1 MKNKK
6 VKIKLSGKDYEASL
20 LPSTRKAQF
29 KDILTHEFKTLLL
42 VGAWL
47 LLFFLPI
54 LSIEIFSNIF
64 VYTYITQNNG
74 ALTPEEKKAFEM
86 MVTLIKEASLVFG
99 YLVFSFGIAGS
110 LRIIRNLVYGE
121 VIFFKDDFITGIKKY
136 WKLCLGAAFVFG
148 LLQGSTEMLGYF
160 VNSYSNESY
169 LYIFHGFATGVF
181 YLFVVPI
188 LFFYVSLSMTYEL
201 SFAKCLGLAI
211 RFALSNFLVCIPF
224 SLILFA
230 LHFIGY
236 IGILLVV
243 ILLDIALV
251 LLLGPFYLLLWH
263 LYVTS
268 RFDRYINEKQF
279 PDVYKKGLRKGE

>member
-86 MVTLIKEASLVFG
+86 MVTLIQEASLVFG
-99 YLVFSFGIAGS
+99 YLVFSVGIAGS
-110 LRIIRNLVYGE
+110 LRIIRNLVYG
-121 VIFFKDDFITGIKKY
+121 
-136 WKLCLGAAFVFG
+136 FV
-148 LLQGSTEMLGYF
+148 
-160 VNSYSNESY
+160 
-169 LYIFHGFATGVF
+169 
-181 YLFVVPI
+181 
-188 LFFYVSLSMTYEL
+188 
-201 SFAKCLGLAI
+201 
-211 RFALSNFLVCIPF
+211 
-224 SLILFA
+224 
-230 LHFIGY
+230 
-236 IGILLVV
+236 
-243 ILLDIALV
+243 
-251 LLLGPFYLLLWH
+251 
-263 LYVTS
+263 
-268 RFDRYINEKQF
+268 
-279 PDVYKKGLRKGE
+279 

>member
-99 YLVFSFGIAGS
+99 YLIFSVGIAGS

-121 VIFFKDDFITGIKKY
+121 VIFFKDVFITGIKKY
-136 WKLCLGAAFVFG
+136 WKLCLGVAFVF
-148 LLQGSTEMLGYF
+148 
-160 VNSYSNESY
+160 
-169 LYIFHGFATGVF
+169 
-181 YLFVVPI
+181 
-188 LFFYVSLSMTYEL
+188 
-201 SFAKCLGLAI
+201 
-211 RFALSNFLVCIPF
+211 
-224 SLILFA
+224 
-230 LHFIGY
+230 
-236 IGILLVV
+236 
-243 ILLDIALV
+243 
-251 LLLGPFYLLLWH
+251 
-263 LYVTS
+263 
-268 RFDRYINEKQF
+268 
-279 PDVYKKGLRKGE
+279 